1 MVRSVTTKAK
11 QAISDAA
18 QRSVENVRSVAGDA
32 FSVAAKATDVV
43 VESTTNA
50 LAAGQAKLR
59 QSTPAMK
66 RAIGMT
72 VNKPRRRKKV
82 TKKKVARKKTTWRR
96 KAKRAP
102 VTAAGVSRR

>member
-18 QRSVENVRSVAGDA
+18 QRSVDNVRSVAGDA
-32 FSVAAKATDVV
+32 LGVAAKATDVV
-43 VESTTNA
+43 VESTTNV

-96 KAKRAP
+96 KAKRRA
-102 VTAAGVSRR
+102 RR

>member
-96 KAKRAP
+96 KAKRRA
-102 VTAAGVSRR
+102 RR

>member
-18 QRSVENVRSVAGDA
+18 QRSVQNVRSVAGDA
-32 FSVAAKATDVV
+32 FGVAAKATDVV

-72 VNKPRRRKKV
+72 VDKPRRRKKV
-82 TKKKVARKKTTWRR
+82 TKKKVARKKTASRR
-96 KAKRAP
+96 KAKRRA
-102 VTAAGVSRR
+102 RR

>member
-82 TKKKVARKKTTWRR
+82 TKNKVARNKTTWRR
-96 KAKRAP
+96 KAKRRA
-102 VTAAGVSRR
+102 RR

>member
-50 LAAGQAKLR
+50 LAAGR
-59 QSTPAMK
+59 QNS
-66 RAIGMT
+66 G
-72 VNKPRRRKKV
+72 NPRR
-82 TKKKVARKKTTWRR
+82 
-96 KAKRAP
+96 P
-102 VTAAGVSRR
+102 

>member
-18 QRSVENVRSVAGDA
+18 QRSGENVRSVAGDA

-96 KAKRAP
+96 KAKRRA
-102 VTAAGVSRR
+102 RR

>member
-18 QRSVENVRSVAGDA
+18 QRSVDNVRSVAGGA
-32 FSVAAKATDVV
+32 FGVAAKATDAV

-59 QSTPAMK
+59 QSTPVLK

-72 VNKPRRRKKV
+72 ASKPRRRKKV
-82 TKKKVARKKTTWRR
+82 TKKKVARKKTASRR
-96 KAKRAP
+96 KAKRRA
-102 VTAAGVSRR
+102 RR